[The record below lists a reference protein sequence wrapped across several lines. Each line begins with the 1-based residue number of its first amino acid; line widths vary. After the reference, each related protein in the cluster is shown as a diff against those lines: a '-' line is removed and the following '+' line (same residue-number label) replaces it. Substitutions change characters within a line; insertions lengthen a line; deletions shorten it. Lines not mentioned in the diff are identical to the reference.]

1 MNKEIK
7 AGLIWAGGILAIS
20 LGAVTARKLGYVDG
34 DTVMRLVMGING
46 LLIVWYGNRIPKTVI
61 ARSAHARQAQRVA
74 GWSQVI
80 SGLIYTGL
88 FLFAPVRM
96 AALVGAGAVFAG
108 VVITLGYCLTLRDR
122 RKPA

>member
-7 AGLIWAGGILAIS
+7 AALIWAGGILALS

-34 DTVMRLVMGING
+34 DTVTRLVMGING

-88 FLFAPVRM
+88 FLLAPIRV
-96 AALVGAGAVFAG
+96 AALVGTGAVFAG
-108 VVITLGYCLTLRDR
+108 IVITLGYCLTLRDR
-122 RKPA
+122 KTA

>member
-7 AGLIWAGGILAIS
+7 AGLVWAGRVLAIS
-20 LGAVTARKLGYVDG
+20 FGAVTARKLGYVDG

-61 ARSAHARQAQRVA
+61 ARSAQARQAQRVA

-88 FLFAPVRM
+88 FLFAPIRL
-96 AALVGAGAVFAG
+96 AALGGASAVFAG
-108 VVITLGYCLTLRDR
+108 MAVTLGYCLTLRD
-122 RKPA
+122 KAKAA

>member
-1 MNKEIK
+1 MNREIK
-7 AGLIWAGGILAIS
+7 AGLIWAGGILALS

-34 DTVMRLVMGING
+34 DTVTRLVMGING

-61 ARSAHARQAQRVA
+61 PRSAQQRQAQRVA

-80 SGLIYTGL
+80 SGLVYTGL
-88 FLFAPVRM
+88 FLFAPIRV

-108 VVITLGYCLTLRDR
+108 VAITLGYCLTLRDK
-122 RKPA
+122 RKAA